1 MQSRRFV
8 MSFEGLNSFLAQL
21 PDELQSCK
29 MAGNKDV
36 LSMNISYTGAK
47 GVNVIRTTLWRHAA
61 NRIFQCTSAH
71 FINFETKTFYIIW
84 WLY

>member
-1 MQSRRFV
+1 

-47 GVNVIRTTLWRHAA
+47 GVNVIRTTL
-61 NRIFQCTSAH
+61 
-71 FINFETKTFYIIW
+71 
-84 WLY
+84 